1 MIHYH
6 GTPITPRVK
15 LLDMRG
21 RHFCVSFAHPCDLET
36 CLEIGQSLMMDNGAF
51 SAYTK
56 GKPMDKL
63 GFYAW
68 CEEYLAHPNWAVIPD
83 VIGGSVEEQRKYMSD
98 WPFPKELSAPVWHLN
113 LPLEWLQELAD
124 TYGRVCLGSSGEFW
138 QIGTRKWEQR
148 MDQAFEMLTK
158 TRRHLPWVHGMRM
171 LGQSDGRWPLASA
184 DSTNIARNHA
194 SSNLE
199 PEFMAQRID
208 AVQPQRKW
216 KPSPQLSLIGE

>member
-1 MIHYH
+1 
-6 GTPITPRVK
+6 
-15 LLDMRG
+15 MRG
-21 RHFCVSFAHPCDLET
+21 RHFCVSFADARDLET

-51 SAYTK
+51 TAYTK
-56 GKPMDKL
+56 GRPMDKP

-83 VIGGSVEEQRKYMSD
+83 VIGGSVEEQREYMSD

-113 LPLEWLQELAD
+113 LSLEWLQELAD

-184 DSTNIARNHA
+184 DSSNIARHHA
-194 SSNLE
+194 ELNIS
-199 PEFMAQRID
+199 PEVMAQRID

-216 KPSPQLSLIGE
+216 KPSPQMELIET

>member
-1 MIHYH
+1 
-6 GTPITPRVK
+6 
-15 LLDMRG
+15 
-21 RHFCVSFAHPCDLET
+21 
-36 CLEIGQSLMMDNGAF
+36 MMDNGAF
-51 SAYTK
+51 TAYTK
-56 GKPMDKL
+56 GKPMDKP

-68 CEEYLAHPNWAVIPD
+68 CEEYLVHPNWAVIPD

-113 LPLEWLQELAD
+113 LSLEWLQELAD

-184 DSTNIARNHA
+184 DSSNIARHHA
-194 SSNLE
+194 ELNLS
-199 PEFMAQRID
+199 PEVMAQRID

-216 KPSPQLSLIGE
+216 KPSPQLSLIGERDGRV

>member
-1 MIHYH
+1 
-6 GTPITPRVK
+6 
-15 LLDMRG
+15 
-21 RHFCVSFAHPCDLET
+21 
-36 CLEIGQSLMMDNGAF
+36 MMDNGAF
-51 SAYTK
+51 TAYTK
-56 GKPMDKL
+56 GKPMDKP

-113 LPLEWLQELAD
+113 LSLEWLQELAD
-124 TYGRVCLGSSGEFW
+124 TYGRVCLGSSGDFW

-148 MDQAFEMLTK
+148 MDKAFEMLTK

-184 DSTNIARNHA
+184 DSSNIARHHA
-194 SSNLE
+194 ELNIS
-199 PEFMAQRID
+199 PEVMAQRID

-216 KPSPQLSLIGE
+216 KPSPQLTLDITIEEMK